1 VTAMDDDLRPG
12 RRADHKPVSWNRIA
26 VWVIT
31 AAFGAYL
38 VLTGII
44 GILDKG

>member
-1 VTAMDDDLRPG
+1 MSDGRRPG
-12 RRADHKPVSWNRIA
+12 RRAAGKPVAWQRIA

-31 AAFGAYL
+31 AAVGAYL

-44 GILDKG
+44 GIVAKG